1 MEFRINYNPYEL
13 RSEFFLDGV
22 RLPEDNRFSKIK
34 EKRLQQWLNK
44 NGDWNGLCNELLKEV
59 SNDGSISIKFK
70 GRAVDYKDLRLKLMN

>member
-22 RLPEDNRFSKIK
+22 RLTEDSRFSRIK

-44 NGDWNGLCNELLKEV
+44 NGDWNGLCNELLELT
-59 SNDGSISIKFK
+59 NNGSVAVKFK
-70 GRAVDYKDLRLKLMN
+70 GRAVDYEDLRL